1 MASLLPFQP
10 SKAFSML
17 YNTFIYNKQK
27 DKIDMILEPLQS
39 MLQLALLSICPVGT
53 KLRIKENI
61 LYLQMPNIAQPIV
74 RWYNADKK
82 DDLYFLYAVIK
93 RFITW
98 YNPTLNNT
106 SLMSMELYQL
116 IITMSIE
123 GLNNLFKT
131 YTASDSNTVIHV
143 IQMYKNLLDY
153 DNERVMADE
162 IVMDTEKN
170 KINIDEVFENIIT
183 IYEPIFLEMLHNML
197 KILRAEEDETN
208 RVYMMEGLNL
218 ILYKTTKAIRDWIK
232 VNLTL

>member
-1 MASLLPFQP
+1 MTSFIKPSL
-10 SKAFSML
+10 SML
-17 YNTFIYNKQK
+17 YNTFVYNKQK

-61 LYLQMPNIAQPIV
+61 LYLQMPNLAQPLV

-98 YNPTLNNT
+98 YNSALNAK
-106 SLMSMELYQL
+106 SIMSQELYQL

-143 IQMYKNLLDY
+143 IQMYKNLLEYNNDKIMIEDY
-153 DNERVMADE
+153 
-162 IVMDTEKN
+162 IVDGDKN
-170 KINIDEVFENIIT
+170 KINIDEVFEKIISIYDENVLHVVYYTLLQAKSETDYVHKNNII
-183 IYEPIFLEMLHNML
+183 
-197 KILRAEEDETN
+197 D
-208 RVYMMEGLNL
+208 GLNMILNKYNL
-218 ILYKTTKAIRDWIK
+218 IIKEWIQL
-232 VNLTL
+232 NLVL